1 MTLKGEIAPYPL
13 DVTKES
19 LAESLKLFLPDVSTP
34 YNPQKDDYYRDPFI
48 IDIKESKHEPIYNA
62 HSYHTKVPPR
72 GIVPYLLHFTEPGDL
87 ILDPFCGSGMTG
99 IAVQMTTSPP
109 LDILEQFP
117 QFQSR
122 TGPRHV
128 LLNDLSP
135 AASHIAYNYNTACD
149 IPAFHAAFAEIAEAV
164 SEEFSWLYGTC
175 HYEPAT
181 GLYDPALPNVA
192 CRLINPPTT
201 EPATLMEGH
210 ERTWR
215 LISRDEVE
223 CQLGFPVSDLKPS
236 GHSAASDFSEVPF
249 WIEIPATIQYTVW
262 SDVYRC
268 EGFAVLEEQTGR
280 VSTRGANVGKPIVQK
295 KKVSRGCGREI
306 VLWTCAMDI
315 DTGEV
320 SETFACPH
328 CGAPWIK
335 RQLAL
340 TASIPVQSMIVFRGF
355 IQNKREVVMDRV
367 SISRRTT
374 KAELARLDEIQSK
387 PVPYWHPTDK
397 LPMGRQTRKTM
408 SGKGFFTVDQYYTK
422 RNLWAFASL
431 WEHALKIPD
440 PTTSAHLLFALTGI
454 ADGVSRRC
462 RYLPKASFPMPVMSG
477 TLYVPSFQKE
487 FNVLA
492 AVGSKINV
500 RIPKLEATLQRDS
513 RCRVFVNIGTATELP
528 IPDQSVDFIFTDPPF
543 GEALQYAELNFIW
556 ESWLRRFSRLQDDC
570 VINYVHD
577 KDLAFYTKSMR
588 AAFEEMFRVLKPGR
602 WASIVFKNTD
612 DRVWDAIKTAAHGSG
627 FEVVTAQEMDKQQRT
642 FNQVNRAGAAGTDI
656 VMNLHKPSSTPAA
669 TSNGHVGGVVDGIW
683 DIISEYLGELPAKA
697 KQDAGTYSDVSRS
710 TPVLH
715 SVVVKTRLSRGQ
727 SVSGVTPEAVE
738 AACARY
744 LRKVDGRWYF
754 HGEVVNTSEKDL
766 IDAPVHITDEAT
778 AIAWLQQELQRRPM
792 TEGEMN
798 TLWKMAT
805 LRVTLDRK
813 LEELLSENFWR
824 DADTRRW
831 REPTDE
837 ERQKMSDDRSIRVLH
852 DAERY
857 VAGSLHRT
865 TTDVERCDWIEVLFK
880 ASRQVEDREMQSVPA
895 LRGFNAGEG
904 YRLITRLFQSVL
916 REKVAG
922 DVYSRAQ
929 KQAGVASNRIAQ
941 SVRDD
946 DEELRKTEGLKS
958 KNLSLFDE
966 VE

>member
-1 MTLKGEIAPYPL
+1 
-13 DVTKES
+13 
-19 LAESLKLFLPDVSTP
+19 
-34 YNPQKDDYYRDPFI
+34 
-48 IDIKESKHEPIYNA
+48 
-62 HSYHTKVPPR
+62 
-72 GIVPYLLHFTEPGDL
+72 
-87 ILDPFCGSGMTG
+87 
-99 IAVQMTTSPP
+99 
-109 LDILEQFP
+109 
-117 QFQSR
+117 
-122 TGPRHV
+122 
-128 LLNDLSP
+128 
-135 AASHIAYNYNTACD
+135 
-149 IPAFHAAFAEIAEAV
+149 
-164 SEEFSWLYGTC
+164 
-175 HYEPAT
+175 
-181 GLYDPALPNVA
+181 
-192 CRLINPPTT
+192 
-201 EPATLMEGH
+201 
-210 ERTWR
+210 
-215 LISRDEVE
+215 
-223 CQLGFPVSDLKPS
+223 
-236 GHSAASDFSEVPF
+236 
-249 WIEIPATIQYTVW
+249 
-262 SDVYRC
+262 
-268 EGFAVLEEQTGR
+268 
-280 VSTRGANVGKPIVQK
+280 
-295 KKVSRGCGREI
+295 
-306 VLWTCAMDI
+306 
-315 DTGEV
+315 
-320 SETFACPH
+320 
-328 CGAPWIK
+328 
-335 RQLAL
+335 
-340 TASIPVQSMIVFRGF
+340 
-355 IQNKREVVMDRV
+355 
-367 SISRRTT
+367 
-374 KAELARLDEIQSK
+374 
-387 PVPYWHPTDK
+387 
-397 LPMGRQTRKTM
+397 
-408 SGKGFFTVDQYYTK
+408 
-422 RNLWAFASL
+422 
-431 WEHALKIPD
+431 
-440 PTTSAHLLFALTGI
+440 
-454 ADGVSRRC
+454 
-462 RYLPKASFPMPVMSG
+462 MPVMSG

-500 RIPKLEATLQRDS
+500 RIPKLETTLRRDR
-513 RCRVFVNIGTATELP
+513 RCRIFVNIGSATELP

-556 ESWLRRFSRLQDDC
+556 ESWLKRFSCLRDDC

-577 KDLAFYTKSMR
+577 KDLAFYTKSMK

-656 VMNLHKPSSTPAA
+656 VMNLHKPGSTPSA
-669 TSNGHVGGVVDGIW
+669 TSNGHVEGVVDGIW

-697 KQDAGTYSDVSRS
+697 KQDPSTYSDVSRS

-754 HGEVVNTSEKDL
+754 HGEVVNTSERDL
-766 IDAPVHITDEAT
+766 IDAPVRITDEAT
-778 AIAWLQQELQRRPM
+778 AIAWLQQELRRRPM

-805 LRVTLDRK
+805 LRVTLDRQ

-824 DADTRRW
+824 DVDTRRW

-837 ERQKMSDDRSIRVLH
+837 EREKMSDDRSIRVLH

-865 TTDVERCDWIEVLFK
+865 TTDLERCDWIEVLFK
-880 ASRQVEDREMQSVPA
+880 AARQVDDGELHSVPA

-946 DEELRKTEGLKS
+946 DEELRKAEGLRS